1 MSDERFTRLIETLL
15 TGQVIC
21 EVSAEDLYAYLQD
34 PVQRDHTHHFLTRIG
49 RGLEETTD
57 GRGFYAVY
65 TSLDR
70 ADARAAVRKR
80 FNEAVTHLEPLV
92 RWLRLVMNTDPSGA
106 PLSAGDTLRES
117 TLIEAIENVAALE
130 QEVAR
135 LSRTG
140 LFANQST
147 GARNQI
153 ISILN
158 KLCDHGYLVREGRV
172 YRATALWSRL
182 YEVLDFIHTH
192 EAGAE
197 DEDAATQ
204 QDLLP

>member
-15 TGQVIC
+15 TGRIIC

-34 PVQRDHTHHFLTRIG
+34 PIQRDQVHQFLTRIG
-49 RGLEETTD
+49 RGLEQTADE
-57 GRGFYAVY
+57 RGFYAVY
-65 TSLDR
+65 NNLDR
-70 ADARAAVRKR
+70 SEARAAVRKR
-80 FNEAVTHLEPLV
+80 FSEAVNQLESLV

-117 TLIEAIENVAALE
+117 TLVAAIENVAALE
-130 QEVAR
+130 QEVTR

-158 KLCDHGYLVREGRV
+158 KLCDHGYLVREGTV
-172 YRATALWSRL
+172 YRATAQWSRL
-182 YEVLDFIHTH
+182 YEVLDFIRLH
-192 EAGAE
+192 EPGD
-197 DEDAATQ
+197 DEEEPATQ